1 MARKRKLANTKPE
14 PEPEPVYE
22 PEPESEEEEELVEE
36 EEEEE
41 DDDEEEEEEDEDE
54 EEEEEEEEDERP
66 PPTAA
71 NGSRSVSE
79 SAVRELL
86 SPLTKD
92 QMIFLLTSAALS
104 HPSVLRLIQATAATG
119 RSVEA
124 TAATDRP
131 IEVAAADDRTY
142 RDLFVLGFGLE
153 ATYESLQSFF
163 SKYGEIENVHIVTDK
178 PSGRPKGYAFVCFRT
193 RAAAEKALSDP
204 NKTLG
209 NRTITCQL
217 AALGRTSGSA
227 AFVPPKAPQAQASL
241 ALQATGNN
249 PRKIYVRNVAP
260 EIDPKKL
267 LDYFSMFGDIEE
279 GPLGMDTATGRP
291 RGWAM
296 FVYKTVE
303 GARRA
308 LEQPHKTFE
317 GHSLHCSISTSSVT
331 GKVQMLNNN
340 HLVAAQP
347 QAATRPM
354 VPPATRPMVPP
365 PLPAAGAGY
374 SQPTA
379 AAPPMP
385 AVNAGMNPPLGQAA
399 GLDPALGRAVGQA
412 VGQALTAMGLT
423 NLLGGLGGAVANQGV
438 QAPVANTAVPQVHDG
453 YRAGA
458 QVQGGYGPG
467 NAVDNRYGAGTGVHN
482 RYVPGATGY
491 GGYGVS
497 TGVHGGHGAGTME
510 YGGYGAGTVAQ
521 SGYGVSSHVQG
532 GGYGSPAVGQGG
544 AGRGYPQGGYG
555 GYGLPPPYR

>member
-1 MARKRKLANTKPE
+1 M
-14 PEPEPVYE
+14 
-22 PEPESEEEEELVEE
+22 
-36 EEEEE
+36 
-41 DDDEEEEEEDEDE
+41 DWWEEEEDED
-54 EEEEEEEEDERP
+54 EEEEEEEDERP

-92 QMIFLLTSAALS
+92 QLIFLLTSAALS
-104 HPSVLRLIQATAATG
+104 HPSVLRSIQATAATE

-124 TAATDRP
+124 TAGADCP

-142 RDLFVLGFGLE
+142 RDIFVLGFSPD
-153 ATYESLQSFF
+153 ATYDSLQSFF
-163 SKYGEIENVHIVTDK
+163 SKYGELENIHIVTDK
-178 PSGRPKGYAFVCFRT
+178 PSGRPKGYAFVCFKTRT
-193 RAAAEKALSDP
+193 AAEKALSDP
-204 NKTLG
+204 NKTIG
-209 NRTITCQL
+209 NRTITCHL
-217 AALGRTSGSA
+217 AAFGRSPGSA
-227 AFVPPKAPQAQASL
+227 AFVPPKPKLQAQAAQVAQAPL
-241 ALQATGNN
+241 ALQATGNSQ
-249 PRKIYVRNVAP
+249 RKIYVRNVVP

-267 LDYFSMFGDIEE
+267 LDFFSMFGDIEE

-291 RGWAM
+291 RGFAL

-303 GARRA
+303 GARRV

-317 GHSLHCSISTSSVT
+317 GHSLHCSISTSTKT

-347 QAATRPM
+347 QAAIRP
-354 VPPATRPMVPP
+354 VVPP
-365 PLPAAGAGY
+365 PMPAAGAGY
-374 SQPTA
+374 SHPTA
-379 AAPPMP
+379 AAAPMP
-385 AVNAGMNPPLGQAA
+385 AMNAGMNPALGQAA
-399 GLDPALGRAVGQA
+399 GLDPALGQAVGQA

-423 NLLGGLGGAVANQGV
+423 NLLGGLGGAVANQRV
-438 QAPVANTAVPQVHDG
+438 QAPVANTAVPQVQDG

-491 GGYGVS
+491 GGYGAS
-497 TGVHGGHGAGTME
+497 TGVQGGHGAGTME
-510 YGGYGAGTVAQ
+510 YGGYGLSAVAQ
-521 SGYGVSSHVQG
+521 SGYGVSSHVQ

-555 GYGLPPPYR
+555 GYGHPPPYR